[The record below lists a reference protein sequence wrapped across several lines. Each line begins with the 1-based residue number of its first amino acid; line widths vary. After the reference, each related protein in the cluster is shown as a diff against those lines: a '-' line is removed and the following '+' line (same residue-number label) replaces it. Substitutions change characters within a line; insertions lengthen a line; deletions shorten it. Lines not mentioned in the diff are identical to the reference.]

1 MAIGV
6 KVDPKVIAAGQV
18 VLVQERRGFVSDDDR
33 ARGVVADVERHDV
46 LLLQPNG
53 GQLAVRFRVRDNLEL
68 PSVGYYAAFECRV
81 SEGSFRDDSGQDRQF
96 VSLVAER
103 PAYDA
108 LDLIQSNLSVA
119 A

>member
-33 ARGVVADVERHDV
+33 ARGVVGEIERHDV
-46 LLLQPNG
+46 LLLQPTG
-53 GQLAVRFRVRDNLEL
+53 GQLAVRFRVRDKLDL
-68 PSVGYYAAFECRV
+68 PVVGYYAAFECRV

-103 PAYDA
+103 PAFDA
-108 LDLIQSNLSVA
+108 LDMIQSSLA
-119 A
+119 AA